1 MLGPSLLLY
10 NSFVSR
16 SVVSNSLQ
24 PHGLWLTGL
33 LCPWDSLGKNTGL
46 NCYSLLQKSLTNSN
60 EGWTLRTSLHRSSQ
74 SYLKNTCICS
84 GILNW
89 TFSLWLSFC
98 FCFFG
103 ESPDVVKLRKT
114 SIFHLKTDL
123 EMLGLSNEGMCA
135 WEWKK
140 EREVAQ
146 SCPTLCGPMDCSP
159 PDSSIHEIFQARVLE
174 WVGISFSRAS
184 SWLRDRTQ
192 VSRTAGG
199 FFTVWATK
207 EACIIKSV
215 F

>member
-1 MLGPSLLLY
+1 MIL
-10 NSFVSR
+10 F
-16 SVVSNSLQ
+16 
-24 PHGLWLTGL
+24 
-33 LCPWDSLGKNTGL
+33 
-46 NCYSLLQKSLTNSN
+46 
-60 EGWTLRTSLHRSSQ
+60 

-192 VSRTAGG
+192 VSHHADRRIR
-199 FFTVWATK
+199 VWATRDNAK
-207 EACIIKSV
+207 ADSRAQRQCFKSLKFSDSNV
-215 F
+215 GSSQTFKYITPLWLRW

>member
-135 WEWKK
+135 WEWSQCQS
-140 EREVAQ
+140 REQISKTVFQVFKTFRFKCWIQ
-146 SCPTLCGPMDCSP
+146 SNLKVKPHGTL
-159 PDSSIHEIFQARVLE
+159 
-174 WVGISFSRAS
+174 
-184 SWLRDRTQ
+184 
-192 VSRTAGG
+192 
-199 FFTVWATK
+199 
-207 EACIIKSV
+207 
-215 F
+215 